1 MSAMRNDNVVLF
13 YRRANDKKRKVTHDD
28 VTVAQYEVLQLQKE
42 KIKEQIRF
50 FKLQNLKLERELQID

>member
-1 MSAMRNDNVVLF
+1 MRNDNVVLF

-28 VTVAQYEVLQLQKE
+28 VTEAQYEVLQLQKE